1 MLSLCLAA
9 SLDGKLNSETP
20 GAPRFTSRADRDRLF
35 RLRAEADLL
44 LVGAGTVRAEGLAPT
59 VRNPRFESLR
69 GDRPAHPAVAVVSRG
84 QDLPWDAPYFRQR
97 EQEMFLVT
105 DRATDATRAR
115 CTELQIPCVE
125 MQGRGL
131 GHALRCLQE
140 LGYRRIL
147 AEGGGHLVHSLL
159 SEDLVERLYLTLAP
173 VILAGERAPTLA
185 TGAALPRPH
194 RWKLDRVRQVEDELH
209 LSYTRARG

>member
-44 LVGAGTVRAEGLAPT
+44 LVGAATVRSEGLAPK
-59 VRNPRFESLR
+59 VRNPRFEPLR
-69 GDRPAHPAVAVVSRG
+69 GDRPAHPAVAVVSRS
-84 QDLPWDAPYFRQR
+84 QDLPWDAPYFCQR

-105 DRATDATRAR
+105 DHATEATRER
-115 CTELQIPCVE
+115 CAALRIGCIE
-125 MQGRGL
+125 MEGRGL
-131 GHALRCLQE
+131 GHALHRFEEQ
-140 LGYRRIL
+140 GYRRVL
-147 AEGGGHLVHSLL
+147 AEGGGRLVHSLL

-173 VILAGERAPTLA
+173 VILAGERAPTVA
-185 TGAALPRPH
+185 TGPALPQPH